1 MSDAVRWVSLEV
13 FGVWTNEAMLMNIT
27 APAVCCLLIGILSSC
42 VVTPPVG
49 GPGYVPP
56 PPPRVLMPVNLN
68 TREQAYVPEIEN
80 VLRRA
85 GYDTIYRGDA
95 DHLLEFTIDE
105 GPINVVTFIRLADH
119 GRVVGLGEGRASG
132 PPLLNRNRVLEDSFY
147 QALRMFESRLSRPTP
162 GYPSYR

>member
-1 MSDAVRWVSLEV
+1 
-13 FGVWTNEAMLMNIT
+13 MNIT
-27 APAVCCLLIGILSSC
+27 APVFCCLLIGMLSSC

-49 GPGYVPP
+49 GPGFIPP

-68 TREQAYVPEIEN
+68 PREQAYLPEIEN

-132 PPLLNRNRVLEDSFY
+132 PPLLNRNRILEDSFY

-162 GYPSYR
+162 VYPSYR

>member
-1 MSDAVRWVSLEV
+1 
-13 FGVWTNEAMLMNIT
+13 
-27 APAVCCLLIGILSSC
+27 
-42 VVTPPVG
+42 
-49 GPGYVPP
+49 
-56 PPPRVLMPVNLN
+56 MPVNLN
-68 TREQAYVPEIEN
+68 PREQAYLPEIEN

-105 GPINVVTFIRLADH
+105 GPINELTFIRLADH

-132 PPLLNRNRVLEDSFY
+132 PPLLNRNRILADSFY

-162 GYPSYR
+162 VYPSYR